1 MSNGAAS
8 GRARWYANSNSLLTT
23 LTAYRKYLD
32 HILTRRGPFTD
43 EEWVPGEETITS
55 LEQSKVL

>member
-1 MSNGAAS
+1 MVNGTAS
-8 GRARWYANSNSLLTT
+8 ARARWCVSLDVPWIT
-23 LTAYRKYLD
+23 LIESRIYLD
-32 HILTRRGPFTD
+32 NILMRGGPFTD